1 MSAATLLLL
10 AATAA
15 GIGAVHAI
23 LGPDHYLPFVVL
35 GKARGWSWRRTAAT
49 TVVCGLGHVSASLVL
64 GLGGIALGVAVSRL
78 ADVQTLRGSLA
89 AWALIVAGTVYAAW
103 GLHRAL
109 RGERHVH
116 APGTAGPAGALHAHP
131 GAGHHAHHH
140 GHEHAVEHGPASGN
154 GKERASWRSL
164 TPWLLF
170 VLFVLGPC
178 ESLIPLVMV
187 PAAAGS
193 WLGVALVSVSFA
205 AATLVTMV
213 AAVAVGRFGVDLLP
227 LGRLERYSHALA
239 GLTILVSGLGIRLL
253 GW

>member
-1 MSAATLLLL
+1 
-10 AATAA
+10 
-15 GIGAVHAI
+15 VHS
-23 LGPDHYLPFVVL
+23 LP
-35 GKARGWSWRRTAAT
+35 G
-49 TVVCGLGHVSASLVL
+49 
-64 GLGGIALGVAVSRL
+64 
-78 ADVQTLRGSLA
+78 
-89 AWALIVAGTVYAAW
+89 
-103 GLHRAL
+103 
-109 RGERHVH
+109 
-116 APGTAGPAGALHAHP
+116 
-131 GAGHHAHHH
+131 
-140 GHEHAVEHGPASGN
+140 GN
-154 GKERASWRSL
+154 GRASWRSL

-187 PAAAGS
+187 PAAAGR